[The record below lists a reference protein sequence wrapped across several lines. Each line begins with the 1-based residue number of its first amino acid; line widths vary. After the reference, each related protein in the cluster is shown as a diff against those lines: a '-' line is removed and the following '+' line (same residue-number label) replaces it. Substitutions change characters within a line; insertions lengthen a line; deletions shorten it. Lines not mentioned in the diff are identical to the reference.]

1 MYCCTTVNQVA
12 VFSAGYP
19 LVVKEVEGRELPS
32 PRWSGQATVV
42 GKILYLSG
50 GQDSGDILTTL
61 LSRNP
66 AGQDWQDALG
76 TGEAMTFTI

>member
-1 MYCCTTVNQVA
+1 MAFY
-12 VFSAGYP
+12 SAESP
-19 LVVKEVEGRELPS
+19 PDWREVEGRELPS
-32 PRWSGQATVV
+32 PRWSVQATVV

-50 GQDSGDILTTL
+50 GQDGGDVLTRL

-66 AGQDWQDALG
+66 AGQDWQEALG

>member
-1 MYCCTTVNQVA
+1 MA
-12 VFSAGYP
+12 VFSAGFP

-32 PRWSGQATVV
+32 PRWSVQATVV
-42 GKILYLSG
+42 GKIIYLSG
-50 GQDSGDILTTL
+50 GQDDGGDVLTRL

-66 AGQDWQDALG
+66 AGRDWQEALG

>member
-1 MYCCTTVNQVA
+1 MA

-32 PRWSGQATVV
+32 PKSSVQATVV
-42 GKILYLSG
+42 GKILYLFG
-50 GQDSGDILTTL
+50 GQDGGDVLTRL

-66 AGQDWQDALG
+66 AVQDWQEALG

>member
-1 MYCCTTVNQVA
+1 MA

-32 PRWSGQATVV
+32 PRWSVQATVV

-50 GQDSGDILTTL
+50 GQDGGDVLTRL

-66 AGQDWQDALG
+66 AGQDWQEALG
-76 TGEAMTFTI
+76 TGEAMTFTIQSIYCN